1 MGEYMGIYF
10 IVCLY
15 APANSEV
22 LYRNVFQVLIKNWF
36 VLRHCKI
43 SETIDNYFLFQL
55 LRK

>member
-1 MGEYMGIYF
+1 MGIYF

-36 VLRHCKI
+36 VLRLYKI